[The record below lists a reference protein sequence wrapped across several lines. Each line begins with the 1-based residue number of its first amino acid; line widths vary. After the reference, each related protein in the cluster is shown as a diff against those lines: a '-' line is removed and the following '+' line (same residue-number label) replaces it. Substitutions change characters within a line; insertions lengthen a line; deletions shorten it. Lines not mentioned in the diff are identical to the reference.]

1 MQSTYKIPNLPPD
14 YDFETV
20 SIYKA
25 LAKATRSL
33 AELKGLATSIPNQ
46 GILIDSLTLQEAKAS
61 SAIENIVTTQ
71 DDLFRADI
79 SIERNASGP
88 TKEVA
93 LYRDAMRLGWE
104 NLKANHNI
112 ISNRS
117 LIAQFQLLKGIDAGF
132 RNTGG
137 TVLQSSKNAVVYV
150 PPQIPDNIERHMTA
164 LELFVN
170 DPSQCDLDPLIKMAI
185 IHHQF
190 ESIHPFPDGN
200 GRIGRI
206 LNVLYLVVSGLLDI
220 PVLFL
225 SRYINEN
232 KNEYYRYL
240 QRVRDATSDEAR
252 AEAWRTWVIY
262 ILTAV
267 DDTSRTTIRLVEGI
281 RDQMATMKI
290 EIRDGELKKLYSQ
303 DLINNLFRH
312 PYTRIEF
319 IEKDLNITRK
329 TATKYLDQL
338 TEAGILNK
346 VREGRNNYYMNHRL
360 VNLLVGISEQ
370 TTGK

>member
-1 MQSTYKIPNLPPD
+1 MPSHKSTYEIPKLPPES
-14 YDFETV
+14 DFESV
-20 SIYKA
+20 EIYKA
-25 LAKATRSL
+25 LFKATRSL
-33 AELKGLATSIPNQ
+33 AELKGSAKSIPNQ
-46 GILIDSLTLQEAKAS
+46 GILVNSLTLQEARAS

-71 DDLFRADI
+71 HDLFRADI
-79 SIERNASGP
+79 SMDRKAPGP

-104 NLKANHNI
+104 NLKANQNI

-117 LIAQFQLLKGIDAGF
+117 LIEQFQLLKGIDSGF

-137 TVLQSSKNAVVYV
+137 TVLQSSKSEIIYI
-150 PPQIPDNIERHMTA
+150 PPQIPDNIERHMSD
-164 LELFVN
+164 LERFIN
-170 DPSQCDLDPLIKMAI
+170 DPSLCELDPLVKMAI

-220 PVLFL
+220 PVLYL
-225 SRYINEN
+225 SRYINNN
-232 KNEYYRYL
+232 KSEYYRYL
-240 QRVRDATSDEAR
+240 QNVRDATTEEAR
-252 AEAWRTWVIY
+252 SNAWQVWVIY
-262 ILTAV
+262 ILNAV
-267 DDTSRTTIRLVEGI
+267 DDTSLTTIKLVEGI
-281 RDQMATMKI
+281 RDQMAVMKG
-290 EIRDGELKKLYSQ
+290 EIRDGELRKLYSQ

-312 PYTRIEF
+312 PYTRNEF
-319 IEKDLNITRK
+319 IETDLNVTRK

-338 TEAGILNK
+338 TEAGILHK

-360 VNLLVGISEQ
+360 INLLVGISE
-370 TTGK
+370 

>member
-1 MQSTYKIPNLPPD
+1 MSSHKSTYQIPKLPPEIN
-14 YDFETV
+14 FESV
-20 SIYKA
+20 EIYKA
-25 LAKATRSL
+25 LSAANRSL
-33 AELKGLATSIPNQ
+33 AELKGLAKSIPNQ
-46 GILIDSLTLQEAKAS
+46 GILIDSLTLQEARAS

-71 DDLFRADI
+71 DDLFRVDMAID
-79 SIERNASGP
+79 STAHGP

-104 NLKANHNI
+104 NLKDNQNI

-117 LIAQFQLLKGIDAGF
+117 LIAQFQLLKGIDTGF

-137 TVLQSSKNAVVYV
+137 TVLQSSKQEIVYV
-150 PPQIPDNIERHMTA
+150 PPQIPDNIQRHMSD
-164 LELFVN
+164 LEQFIN
-170 DPSQCDLDPLIKMAI
+170 DPSLSELDPLIKMAI

-220 PVLFL
+220 PVLYL
-225 SRYINEN
+225 SRYINSN

-240 QRVRDATSDEAR
+240 QNIRDATTEKS
-252 AEAWRTWVIY
+252 RTDTWQIWVIY
-262 ILTAV
+262 ILNAV
-267 DDTSRTTIRLVEGI
+267 DNTSRTTINLVEGI
-281 RDQMATMKI
+281 RDQMAVMKG
-290 EIRDGELKKLYSQ
+290 EIRDGELYKLYSQ

-312 PYTRIEF
+312 PYTRNEF
-319 IEKDLNITRK
+319 IERDLDISRK

-338 TEAGILNK
+338 TEAGILHK
-346 VREGRNNYYMNHRL
+346 VREGRNNYYINHRL
-360 VNLLVGISEQ
+360 INLLASVSD
-370 TTGK
+370 

>member
-1 MQSTYKIPNLPPD
+1 MAAHKCTYQIPDLPPD
-14 YDFETV
+14 YDFE
-20 SIYKA
+20 SLEIYKA

-71 DDLFRADI
+71 DDLFRIDI
-79 SIERNASGP
+79 SMERQASGP
-88 TKEVA
+88 AKEVA
-93 LYRDAMRLGWE
+93 LYRDAMRLGWR
-104 NLKANHNI
+104 NLKENHNI

-117 LIAQFQLLKGIDAGF
+117 LIDQFQLLKGIDAGF
-132 RNTGG
+132 RSTGG
-137 TVLQSSKNAVVYV
+137 TVLQSSNQNIVYV
-150 PPQIPDNIERHMTA
+150 PPQIPDNIKRHMTE
-164 LELFVN
+164 LERFVN
-170 DPSQCDLDPLIKMAI
+170 DSSLCDLDPLIKMAI

-206 LNVLYLVVSGLLDI
+206 LNVLYLVISGLLDI
-220 PVLFL
+220 PILYL

-232 KNEYYRYL
+232 KNDYYRYL
-240 QRVRDATSDEAR
+240 QKVRDANNDNEKS
-252 AEAWRTWVIY
+252 EAWQAWVIY

-267 DDTSRTTIRLVEGI
+267 DDTSRTTIDLVEGI

-290 EIRDGELKKLYSQ
+290 EIRDGELHKLYSQ

-312 PYTRIEF
+312 PYTRIDF
-319 IEKDLNITRK
+319 IENDLNITRK
-329 TATKYLDQL
+329 TATKYLEQL
-338 TEAGILNK
+338 TEAKILHK
-346 VREGRNNYYMNHRL
+346 VREGRNNYYINHRL
-360 VNLLVGISEQ
+360 IELLVDVSN
-370 TTGK
+370 

>member
-1 MQSTYKIPNLPPD
+1 
-14 YDFETV
+14 
-20 SIYKA
+20 
-25 LAKATRSL
+25 LAK
-33 AELKGLATSIPNQ
+33 SIPNQ
-46 GILIDSLTLQEAKAS
+46 GILIDSLTLQEARAS

-71 DDLFRADI
+71 DDLFRVDI
-79 SIERNASGP
+79 SMERNTSGP

-104 NLKANHNI
+104 NLKSNQGI

-117 LIAQFQLLKGIDAGF
+117 LIAQFQLLKGIDTGF

-137 TVLQSSKNAVVYV
+137 TVLQSSKNGVVYV
-150 PPQIPDNIERHMTA
+150 PPQIPDNIERHMSE
-164 LELFVN
+164 LERFIN
-170 DPSQCDLDPLIKMAI
+170 EPSLCDLDPLIKMAI

-206 LNVLYLVVSGLLDI
+206 LNVLYLVVSKLLDI
-220 PVLFL
+220 PVLYL
-225 SRYINEN
+225 SRYINNN

-240 QRVRDATSDEAR
+240 QNVRDATTDDTHT
-252 AEAWRTWVIY
+252 EAWQTWVIY
-262 ILTAV
+262 MLNAV
-267 DDTSRTTIRLVEGI
+267 DDTARTTIELVEGI
-281 RDQMATMKI
+281 RDQMVYMKS
-290 EIRDGELKKLYSQ
+290 EIRDGDLQKLYSQ

-312 PYTRIEF
+312 PYTRNEF
-319 IEKDLNITRK
+319 IERDLNVTRK

-338 TEAGILNK
+338 AEADILRK

-360 VNLLVGISEQ
+360 IQLLTGISN
-370 TTGK
+370 